1 MQEKLHEMLQKSTLL
16 LVKKRFCWYKL
27 YGYGHGYWL
36 SQWDGLIIHSINNI
50 NGDFLVLI
58 TVILSHNCTQFRVER
73 LLGVPRGSL
82 LAFHHA
88 VARVLV
94 GPPGTA

>member
-1 MQEKLHEMLQKSTLL
+1 MAI
-16 LVKKRFCWYKL
+16 
-27 YGYGHGYWL
+27 GYLNG
-36 SQWDGLIIHSINNI
+36 INYTFYNINSI
-50 NGDFLVLI
+50 NGDFLVLT

-88 VARVLV
+88 VAGGLV